1 MKIWRSISIVIF
13 VLTYLAQLNDGK
25 KSKKLKEMLKNAEDT
40 IANKNEINID
50 SFKPI
55 QEVKECETCKPGF
68 HNGRINSMA
77 FEYKAQ

>member
-1 MKIWRSISIVIF
+1 MRIRRSISIVIF
-13 VLTYLAQLNDGK
+13 FLTYLAQLNNGK
-25 KSKKLKEMLKNAEDT
+25 KSKKLKEMLKDAEDT

>member
-40 IANKNEINID
+40 IANKNEIN
-50 SFKPI
+50 KHLLAI